1 MAENGVT
8 LNGVTVSGGKTVD
21 TETSP
26 VSGFEMQRVKLVTGA
41 VGADAGDLTLGQA
54 AKAASLSIVPASNLS
69 NLEPAGAAITGA
81 TMPSGGVGLT
91 GWLSAIWKAL
101 TATISTQAANPSAI
115 IATRFT
121 PGLGSSGVGTAVS
134 TGQAI
139 VNGVVIKALKANT
152 GTVWIG
158 PSGVTDESGGAP
170 GYPLVAGEAVSY
182 AVQNLSAVY
191 AIADNMTDAVAITGN

>member
-54 AKAASLSIVPASNLS
+54 AKAASLSIVPASDLS

-81 TMPSGGVGLT
+81 TLPSGGLGLT

-101 TATISTQAANPSAI
+101 TATISTQAANPS
-115 IATRFT
+115 TVYVNTVT
-121 PGLGSSGVGTAVS
+121 PGITASQFPSQVL
-134 TGQAI
+134 
-139 VNGVVIKALKANT
+139 VNGVIIKALSTNT
-152 GTVWIG
+152 AKIFIG
-158 PSGVTDESGGAP
+158 GSSAVTDAIGAAP
-170 GYPLVAGEAVSY
+170 GYPLAPGEAASV
-182 AVQNLSAVY
+182 AVTNLSAVW
-191 AIADNMTDAVAITGN
+191 AIGDTPTDAVAILGN